1 MQFLRTL
8 AYLRKNLEK
17 NILFILK
24 LTSQII
30 YQFNIHTMSKEST
43 KILITSVIISLIAGS
58 VGSVATTIYLGQT
71 QTLAPN
77 PATKNESVASTKLAP
92 NGLAISAVSDVANK
106 LKSSVVSIVATKELS
121 YVIRDPF
128 SMFGGDP
135 FFDQFFGN
143 RNRQKAETKKEKREV
158 SAGTGFFIRED
169 GLLLTNKHVV
179 ADTEAEYTV
188 VLADGT
194 KLTAEILARDPTNDL
209 AIAKIKDAGNKK
221 FTPVSFVKHSGD
233 IKVGN
238 FVVAIGNALGQFDNT
253 VTIGVVSATGRALT
267 AGDGNGSA
275 ENLRQLIQ
283 TDAAINPG
291 NSGGPLVSIDGDVI
305 GINTAVAGN
314 AQGIGFAIPL
324 DSDKITKLID
334 QVEKHGKIVKAY
346 LGVRYTEV
354 TPEANKEF
362 KLGTDS
368 GAWIKGDN
376 DLPAVVADSPA
387 AKAGLRGGD
396 IILAVNGKTLDQK
409 TALADL
415 VGDFVPGDTLTL
427 TILRDGK
434 KSEMKVKLEEWQESD
449 SQ

>member
-1 MQFLRTL
+1 MANAISARV
-8 AYLRKNLEK
+8 
-17 NILFILK
+17 FIA
-24 LTSQII
+24 TTII
-30 YQFNIHTMSKEST
+30 A
-43 KILITSVIISLIAGS
+43 LIAGAVGG
-58 VGSVATTIYLGQT
+58 VGSTLFLGSTMSFHEQVV
-71 QTLAPN
+71 P
-77 PATKNESVASTKLAP
+77 PAVTVPSTHTG
-92 NGLAISAVSDVANK
+92 GLPINAVSDVASQ

-135 FFDQFFGN
+135 FFDQFFGS
-143 RNRQKAETKKEKREV
+143 RRRQKAETKKEKQEV
-158 SAGTGFFIRED
+158 SAGTGFFIRAD

-194 KLTAEILARDPTNDL
+194 KLAATVLARDPTNDL
-209 AIAKIKDAGNKK
+209 AIAKIKDAQGKK
-221 FTPVSFVKHSGD
+221 FTPVTFVAKDTD
-233 IKVGN
+233 IRVGN

-267 AGDGNGSA
+267 AGDGRGSA

-291 NSGGPLVSIDGDVI
+291 NSGGPLVSITGQVI
-305 GINTAVAGN
+305 GINTAVAGG

-324 DSDKITKLID
+324 DAAKVAKLID

-354 TPEANKEF
+354 TPEVNKEY

-368 GAWIKGDN
+368 GAWIKGEN

-387 AKAGLRGGD
+387 AKAGLKGGD
-396 IILAVNGKTLDQK
+396 VILAANGTMLDQK
-409 TALADL
+409 TALTDL
-415 VGDFVPGDTLTL
+415 VGGFAPGDVLTL

-434 KSEMKVKLEEWQESD
+434 KIDVKVTLEEWGDDSTAQAEPDATQEEGN
-449 SQ
+449 